1 MQPEPKSEVRIL
13 VWDAPVRVFHLC
25 LMLSFFGAWITAE
38 EDGWRLVHVT
48 LGVTVLAL
56 VVLRIVWGVLGTRHA
71 RFADF
76 VRGPRAVGAYL
87 RGLWTGQ
94 AVASAGHNPAGG
106 LAIVAMLL
114 LGLLVPVT
122 GLATL
127 GHWAGDWSEEVHE
140 ALAELMLLLVGLH
153 VVGVAL
159 ASWLHRDKLIAA
171 MVTGYKRGD
180 PAQAIGRTWWPLGLL
195 LALAVIGFW
204 ALQGLSADQG
214 GWIQPQQVLAAAR
227 QDAEE
232 NDD

>member
-1 MQPEPKSEVRIL
+1 MKPEPKSKPRIL
-13 VWDAPVRVFHLC
+13 VWDVPVRVFHLC
-25 LMLSFFGAWITAE
+25 LMLSFLGAWITAE
-38 EDGWRLVHVT
+38 ADGWLLVHVT

-56 VVLRIVWGVLGTRHA
+56 VVLRIVWGLLGTRHA

-76 VRGPRAVGAYL
+76 VRGPRAVWAYL
-87 RGLWTGQ
+87 RALLTGQ

-153 VVGVAL
+153 VLGVAL

-195 LALAVIGFW
+195 LALAVIVFW

-214 GWIQPQQVLAAAR
+214 GWIQPQQVLAAAHD
-227 QDAEE
+227 DAE
-232 NDD
+232 DDD

>member
-1 MQPEPKSEVRIL
+1 MKPEPKSEVRIL

-38 EDGWRLVHVT
+38 ADGWRLVHVT

-56 VVLRIVWGVLGTRHA
+56 VVLRVVWGLLGTRHA

-87 RGLWTGQ
+87 RGLLTGRPE
-94 AVASAGHNPAGG
+94 ASAGHNPAGG

-140 ALAELMLLLVGLH
+140 ALAEVMLLLVGLH
-153 VVGVAL
+153 VLGVAL
-159 ASWLHRDKLIAA
+159 ASWLHRDKLVAA

-180 PAQAIGRTWWPLGLL
+180 PSQAIDRSWWPLGLL

-204 ALQGLSADQG
+204 VLQGLNADQG

-232 NDD
+232 DED